1 MKIDIIGKGNVGTHL
16 ATALKDAADVASVSS
31 RTLEGL
37 RKGSDIYLIS
47 VADDAIADVASQ
59 VATHIPSQAILVHTS
74 GSTPLNAISGIHNL
88 TGVFYPLQTFSK
100 NVSLDYADIPFFIE
114 GCDSHTQDILCE
126 AARLVSPSVYSAD
139 SEKRRDLHVASVLS
153 CNFVNHLWALASGY
167 LSEKD
172 LPFDALKPLIRETT
186 RKIQTASPLDVQTG
200 PAARHDLKTIEAHM
214 ERLNGKQELKE
225 IYRLLTL
232 SIIRTD
238 DNRHNRNKI

>member
-59 VATHIPSQAILVHTS
+59 VATHIPSQAILAHTS

-100 NVSLDYADIPFFIE
+100 NVSLDYADIPFSLKGATVTLTTF
-114 GCDSHTQDILCE
+114 C
-126 AARLVSPSVYSAD
+126 A
-139 SEKRRDLHVASVLS
+139 KR
-153 CNFVNHLWALASGY
+153 LAS
-167 LSEKD
+167 S
-172 LPFDALKPLIRETT
+172 APLCIPPT
-186 RKIQTASPLDVQTG
+186 RKRDAIFMWHPFS
-200 PAARHDLKTIEAHM
+200 AAT
-214 ERLNGKQELKE
+214 
-225 IYRLLTL
+225 
-232 SIIRTD
+232 S
-238 DNRHNRNKI
+238 

>member
-16 ATALKDAADVASVSS
+16 AIALKDVADVASVSS

-37 RKGSDIYLIS
+37 RNDSDIYLIS
-47 VADDAIADVASQ
+47 VTDDVISDVASQ
-59 VATHIPSQAILVHTS
+59 VAGHIPCRATLAHTS
-74 GSTPLNAISGIHNL
+74 GSTPLSAISGFHRF

-100 NVSLDYADIPFFIE
+100 NVSLEYADIPFFIE
-114 GCDSHTQDILCE
+114 GSDSNTHDILCE
-126 AARLVSPSVYSAD
+126 TARLVSRSVYTAD

-167 LSEKD
+167 LSQKE

-186 RKIQTASPLDVQTG
+186 RKIQAANPADVQTG
-200 PAARHDLKTIEAHM
+200 PAVRHDMKTIEAHM
-214 ERLNGKQELKE
+214 SRLESDPELKE

-232 SIIRTD
+232 SIIRTS
-238 DNRHNRNKI
+238 NTCQN